1 MTHTTKLIRTNI
13 QTLSGGRTASIVEID
28 GEAIRL
34 ISSTRRK
41 KTISASMRDG
51 MVQLSV
57 PATVDDL
64 QIITVARQLTA
75 KLKERQQHRNQSST
89 DDELMQRAEHLAKV
103 WLGGEVSPTS
113 VVWSDRQKTL
123 WGSCTAS
130 TGAIRISTMLRQM
143 PQWVIDGLLV
153 HELAHLKYP
162 GHGDDF
168 QAFCHQYPTMKE
180 ADAFLDG
187 VAFAQQNN

>member
-1 MTHTTKLIRTNI
+1 MTHTTKLIRTNS

-51 MVQLSV
+51 MVQLSI

-103 WLGGEVSPTS
+103 WLGGEVAPTS

-143 PQWVIDGLLV
+143 PQWVIDGVLV

-168 QAFCHQYPTMKE
+168 KAFCHQYPKMKE

-187 VAFAQQNN
+187 VAFAQQNS

>member
-1 MTHTTKLIRTNI
+1 MTHTTKLNRTNS

-41 KTISASMRDG
+41 KAISASMRDG
-51 MVQLSV
+51 MVQLSI

-103 WLGGEVSPTS
+103 WLGGEVAPTS

-143 PQWVIDGLLV
+143 PQWVIDGVLV

-168 QAFCHQYPTMKE
+168 KAFCHQYPKMKE

-187 VAFAQQNN
+187 VAFAQQNS